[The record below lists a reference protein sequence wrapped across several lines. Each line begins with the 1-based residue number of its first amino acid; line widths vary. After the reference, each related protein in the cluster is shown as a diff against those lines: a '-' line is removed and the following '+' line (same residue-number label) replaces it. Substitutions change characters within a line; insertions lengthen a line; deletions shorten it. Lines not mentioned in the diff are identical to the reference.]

1 MKEEEETQGN
11 VSEGGGAN
19 LRNHQ
24 SEVRWRAGLP
34 QLLKLNKILPWA
46 VIMER
51 SG

>member
-24 SEVRWRAGLP
+24 SEMRWKAGLP
-34 QLLKLNKILPWA
+34 QLLKLKKILLWT
-46 VIMER
+46 VVMER